1 MNMPTP
7 KTLEYYHT
15 LGARK
20 EADDVA
26 LGYTPK
32 GADIAAGRMNLKFV
46 ITDLD
51 YSGITDPAF
60 RANALDAAE
69 RGYRGLPLEA

>member
-1 MNMPTP
+1 
-7 KTLEYYHT
+7 
-15 LGARK
+15 
-20 EADDVA
+20 
-26 LGYTPK
+26 
-32 GADIAAGRMNLKFV
+32 MNLKFV